1 MKNTFWLSLIV
12 CACLLL
18 CVSSMVSAAPEE
30 LSWVD
35 VTVYADGSAENSAV
49 HLQTAEGGSYLFL
62 PSSVQ
67 VTAVTL
73 RCELSRQPDTVTIS
87 GSAASQPLRADMPV
101 DLVALCG
108 EGSTYAITLTATSG
122 AETAALSFTV
132 VPTGSIPS
140 MFLVSSDPV
149 NEGREWIESSPTKSN
164 KTTGAMYF
172 VGADG
177 SLIYDDS
184 LTQIKGRGN
193 STWLQDKK
201 PYQIKLGSKTDLL
214 QTGKSE
220 NKAKTWVLL
229 ANAADPSLLRN
240 QVVYDLSLAMQI
252 QPGIESRSV
261 NLFYDGEYRG
271 VYLLSEKVEIG
282 SGRVDITDLEEIN
295 ESVNPSITDYDSLVT
310 ATAQTGNGATYVYCV
325 GMRSPSVINGGFLL
339 EMDIDSRAVTEKCY
353 FITKRGYY
361 IVVKSPEYCSK
372 EEIHNIATYYQY
384 FEDAVFSHDT
394 DRLEKLADVDSI
406 ARNYIIN
413 ELTKSP
419 DSYRSSTFFYLDTDG
434 KLVMAP
440 IWDYDLSFGI
450 SWGGYI
456 NSCAEPTGYFA
467 LYHEFC
473 QELYE
478 IPEFR
483 QAVHDIYLGTVSPT
497 LSAMLDDTSE
507 SALGNFSDYCA
518 ELSVAAAADGI
529 VWPVH
534 NPNWPSKTQAL
545 HDYIEKRNQWLTE
558 NLGKWNAK
566 EKEVLTTYEDVPRDV
581 WYFDVVMQA
590 SRKGLFQGKAPGSY
604 DPEGLTTR
612 AEASQVLF
620 RLSGDERVAF
630 ARVFSDVSNMDW
642 FAPAVLWAYRND
654 VVYGYDNGTFLPNNN
669 ITRQDMVVLLYR
681 FAGSPEASGNALSAF
696 ADSSSVSAYATDAV
710 EWAIEAGLLRGYE
723 DNTVRPF
730 NHITRAELAALFVR
744 FDALEQ

>member
-1 MKNTFWLSLIV
+1 MKKTFFLSLILCV
-12 CACLLL
+12 CVLL
-18 CVSSMVSAAPEE
+18 CVTSFVSAAPEE
-30 LSWVD
+30 FSWVD
-35 VTVYADGSAENSAV
+35 VAVLADGNAENYAA
-49 HLQTAEGGSYLFL
+49 HLQTVDGKYYLFL

-67 VTAVTL
+67 VTTVYL
-73 RCELSRQPDTVTIS
+73 NCELSGQADTVTIS
-87 GSAASQPLRADMPV
+87 GSSASHSLSSDEPI

-108 EGSTYAITLTATSG
+108 EGSTYAVTLTATSG
-122 AETAALSFTV
+122 AKTAALSLTV
-132 VPTGSIPS
+132 VPTGDIPS

-149 NEGREWIESSPTKSN
+149 NEGREWIEASPTKTN
-164 KTTGAMYF
+164 KTTGTMYC

-177 SLIYDDS
+177 SVIYDGS

-220 NKAKTWVLL
+220 NKSKTWVLL

-240 QVVYDLSLAMQI
+240 QVVYDLSVAMQL

-271 VYLLSEKVEIG
+271 VYLLSEKVEVAK
-282 SGRVDITDLEEIN
+282 GRVDITDLEEIN

-325 GMRSPSVINGGFLL
+325 GMKSPSVINGGFLL
-339 EMDIDSRAVTEKCY
+339 EMDTEARAREEKCY
-353 FITKRGYY
+353 FITKRGNY

-384 FEDAVFSHDT
+384 FEDAVYSHNIEE
-394 DRLEKLADVDSI
+394 LEKLADMDSL

-413 ELTKSP
+413 ELTKTP
-419 DSYRSSTFFYLDTDG
+419 DCYRSSTFLYLDTDG

-450 SWGGYI
+450 AWGGYI
-456 NSCAEPTGYFA
+456 TSCAEPTGYFA
-467 LYHEFC
+467 LYHGFC

-478 IPEFR
+478 IPSFR
-483 QAVHDIYLGTVSPT
+483 QAVHDIYLDTVFP
-497 LSAMLDDTSE
+497 LLNAMLDNTSD

-518 ELSVAAAADGI
+518 ELTTAAAADSV

-534 NPNWPSKTQAL
+534 NPNWSAKTQAL
-545 HDYIEKRNQWLTE
+545 HDYIAKRNQWLAE
-558 NLGKWNAK
+558 NFGQWSAE
-566 EKEVLTTYEDVPRDV
+566 EKEELPTYDDVPRDV
-581 WYFDVVMQA
+581 WYSDVVMQA
-590 SRKGLFQGKAPGSY
+590 SRKGLFQGKAPGIF

-630 ARVFSDVSNMDW
+630 AGVFSDVNKADW

-654 VVYGYDNGTFLPNNN
+654 VVYGYDNGTFLPNSD

-681 FAGSPEASGNALSAF
+681 FAGSPEVSGNALFAF
-696 ADSSSVSAYATDAV
+696 ADSGNVSGYAADAV
-710 EWAIEAGLLRGYE
+710 EWAIESGLLRGYE
-723 DNTVRPF
+723 DNTIRPF
-730 NHITRAELAALFVR
+730 NHITRAEQAALFVR
-744 FDALEQ
+744 FDALEK